1 MGWASGDEVFEPVAN
16 KLIELNAP
24 ADLKQQVC
32 SVLIDALQNRGWDT
46 ESESLGMYQDDP
58 AIIAAFRENDILL
71 GCWDQEPDE
80 GWSCEL
86 ERGHGGDHDD
96 DDGHT
101 WPQTERGEQ

>member
-24 ADLKQQVC
+24 AELKRQVC
-32 SVLIDALQNRGWDT
+32 SVPIEALQNRGWDT

-58 AIIAAFRENDILL
+58 AIIAAFREHDILL
-71 GCWDQEPDE
+71 GCWDLGPKDD
-80 GWSCEL
+80 WTCEL
-86 ERGHGGDHDD
+86 ERSHDGDHDD

-101 WPQTERGEQ
+101 WPQTEGEV